1 MTLHVR
7 RVGERGPDLVFL
19 HGWGLSGRIWEPLAS
34 RLKSDFRCHLVDLP
48 GHGESAPGAAG
59 LNNWVDEVVDTIGR
73 PAIYVGWSLG
83 GLVALGAARRHPEQV
98 QGLVLVA
105 MLARFIRESGND
117 YGMKAN
123 AIEATRAGLARDF
136 STTLSE
142 FLMQQVLGEPGAANA
157 VRSLRND
164 LIDQP
169 PALDGLER
177 GLDILFE
184 ADFRDHL
191 GTIDRPCLAVAGAR
205 DRIAHPDGMAAM
217 AEQMP
222 QGEFWRIERAAHAPF
237 ISHERPFAE
246 RLQAFAANVA
256 STERD
261 S

>member
-7 RVGERGPDLVFL
+7 RVGEQGPDLVFL

-34 RLKSDFRCHLVDLP
+34 RLKQDFRCHLVDLP

-59 LNNWVDEVVDTIGR
+59 LNNWVDEVVTAIGR
-73 PAIYVGWSLG
+73 PAIYIGWSLG
-83 GLVALGAARRHPEQV
+83 GLVALGAARRHPDQV
-98 QGLVLVA
+98 RGLVLVA
-105 MLARFIRESGND
+105 MLARFIREAGND

-123 AIEATRAGLARDF
+123 AIEATRAGLAGDF

-142 FLMQQVLGEPGAANA
+142 FLMQQVLGEPGAAKA

-169 PALDGLER
+169 PAREGLER

-184 ADFRDHL
+184 ADFRGQLAAVHV
-191 GTIDRPCLAVAGAR
+191 PCLAVAGAR

-217 AEQMP
+217 AERMP
-222 QGEFWRIERAAHAPF
+222 QADLWRIDRAAHAPF
-237 ISHERPFAE
+237 ISHEKPFAA
-246 RLQAFAANVA
+246 RLREFITHRVAGAA
-256 STERD
+256 E
-261 S
+261 

>member
-7 RVGERGPDLVFL
+7 RVGEQGPDLVFL

-34 RLKSDFRCHLVDLP
+34 RLKQDFRCHLVDLP

-59 LNNWVDEVVDTIGR
+59 LNNWVDEVMTAIGR
-73 PAIYVGWSLG
+73 PAVYIGWSLG
-83 GLVALGAARRHPEQV
+83 GLVALGAARRHPDQV
-98 QGLVLVA
+98 RGLVLVA
-105 MLARFIRESGND
+105 MLARFIREAGND

-142 FLMQQVLGEPGAANA
+142 FLMQQVLGEPGAAKA

-169 PALDGLER
+169 PAREGLER

-184 ADFRDHL
+184 ADFRDQLAAVHV
-191 GTIDRPCLAVAGAR
+191 PCLAVAGAR

-217 AEQMP
+217 VERMP
-222 QGEFWRIERAAHAPF
+222 QADLWRIERAAHAPF
-237 ISHERPFAE
+237 ISHEKPFAA
-246 RLQAFAANVA
+246 RLREFITHRVAGAA
-256 STERD
+256 E
-261 S
+261 

>member
-7 RVGERGPDLVFL
+7 QVGEQGPDLVFL
-19 HGWGLSGRIWEPLAS
+19 HGWGLSGRIWEPLAA
-34 RLKSDFRCHLVDLP
+34 RLKGDFRCHLVDLP

-59 LNNWVDEVVDTIGR
+59 LNNWVDSVVEAVPQAATYI
-73 PAIYVGWSLG
+73 GWSLG
-83 GLVALGAARRHPEQV
+83 GLVALGAARRYPQQV

-105 MLARFIRESGND
+105 MLARFIREAGND

-123 AIEATRAGLARDF
+123 AVEATRAGLARDF

-142 FLMQQVLGEPGAANA
+142 FLMQQVLGEPGAAKA

-184 ADFRDHL
+184 ADFREAL
-191 GTIDRPCLAVAGAR
+191 SRIEQPCLAIAGAR

-222 QGEFWRIERAAHAPF
+222 KAEFWRIERAAHAPF
-237 ISHERPFAE
+237 ISHEKPFAE
-246 RLQAFAANVA
+246 RVRAFAGDIAA
-256 STERD
+256 GAAP
-261 S
+261 